1 MQAIGVFDS
10 GVGGLSVLKAL
21 RDALPQ
27 ERFVYVADAGHAPYG
42 ERDVAHVMARS
53 AAVGHYLMQVH
64 QVKALVV
71 ACNTATAAAIATLRA
86 TYADLPIVGVEPA
99 LKPAAACSRTG
110 VVGVL
115 ATRSTLA
122 SEKFQALL
130 KAQSPGVRFVLQ
142 ACDGLA
148 AAIERVDLEQTEALC
163 RRYTTALGPIG
174 SSAGGIDTV
183 VLGCTHYPFVSD
195 VLQRLLGPDV
205 TLLDAG
211 RPVAQRT
218 AQLLV
223 QKEQV
228 NHQPPPDLNAPSLL
242 ELWTTGDPDNL
253 QAAARR
259 WLGSECL
266 VHQALIE
273 TIGT

>member
-10 GVGGLSVLKAL
+10 GVGGLSILKAL
-21 RDALPQ
+21 RDTLPQ

-53 AAVGHYLMQVH
+53 AAVGHYLTQEH
-64 QVKALVV
+64 KVKALVV
-71 ACNTATAAAIATLRA
+71 ACNTATAAAIAALRA

-99 LKPAAACSRTG
+99 LKPAAAHSRTG

-122 SEKFQALL
+122 SEKFQTLL

-148 AAIERVDLEQTEALC
+148 AAIERADPEQTEALC
-163 RRYTTALGPIG
+163 SRYTTALGPIG
-174 SSAGGIDTV
+174 SSGGSVDTV

-195 VLQRLLGPDV
+195 VLQRMLGPEV

-218 AQLLV
+218 AQLLG
-223 QKEQV
+223 QKRQV
-228 NHQPPPDLNAPSLL
+228 NNQAPPDLNASSLL
-242 ELWTTGDPDNL
+242 QLWTTGDPGTL

-259 WLGSECL
+259 WLGSECV

-273 TIGT
+273 TISA

>member
-42 ERDVAHVMARS
+42 ERDVAHVIARS

-99 LKPAAACSRTG
+99 LKPAAARSRTG

-148 AAIERVDLEQTEALC
+148 TAIECVDLEQTEALC
-163 RRYTTALGPIG
+163 SRYTTALGPVG
-174 SSAGGIDTV
+174 NSAGSIDTV

-195 VLQRLLGPDV
+195 VLQRMLGPEV

-211 RPVAQRT
+211 RPVAQRA
-218 AQLLV
+218 AQLLAGMA
-223 QKEQV
+223 
-228 NHQPPPDLNAPSLL
+228 PPGASGNATEPQDPWV
-242 ELWTTGDPDNL
+242 ELWTTGATDTL
-253 QAAARR
+253 ERAAQR
-259 WLGSECL
+259 WLVGTHR
-266 VHQALIE
+266 VRHVAIE
-273 TIGT
+273 